1 MRWTRYSGKR
11 ISKAGWRTSVE
22 LPATQPYGPTSRRY
36 GCVWEDS
43 EGFRGYYEVERPG
56 EIEDIEVGPF
66 TLESEAR
73 KAVEMSLEMTYP
85 AALK

>member
-1 MRWTRYSGKR
+1 
-11 ISKAGWRTSVE
+11 
-22 LPATQPYGPTSRRY
+22 
-36 GCVWEDS
+36 VWEDS